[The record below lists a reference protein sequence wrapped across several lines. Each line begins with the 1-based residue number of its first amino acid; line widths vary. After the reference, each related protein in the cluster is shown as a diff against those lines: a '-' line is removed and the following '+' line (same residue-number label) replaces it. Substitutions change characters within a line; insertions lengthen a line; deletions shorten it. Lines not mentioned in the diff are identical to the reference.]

1 MAPLPPIVV
10 ATLQSAVINGFS
22 NVVAQVIRAQN
33 TQVVFYFL
41 FLKSLSQLTH

>member
-1 MAPLPPIVV
+1 MAPLPPIVI

-33 TQVVFYFL
+33 TQVFYFIL
-41 FLKSLSQLTH
+41 FYFIF